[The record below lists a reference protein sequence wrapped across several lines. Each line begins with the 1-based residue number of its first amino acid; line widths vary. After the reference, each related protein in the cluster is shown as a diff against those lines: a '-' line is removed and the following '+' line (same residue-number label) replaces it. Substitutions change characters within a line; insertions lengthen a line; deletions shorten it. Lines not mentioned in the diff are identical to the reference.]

1 MNQIIGYSQQELEKA
16 VLNYKQVYVYGAG
29 VEGKRVLE
37 ELMQYQ
43 IPVTAIVVTSKQN
56 NPDTVMGVKVIELKN
71 VVPDDKTMFI
81 IGVSRKYEQQVAE
94 TLWESG
100 HCHVVSLLN
109 KKWKKNRIVPKLEIT
124 VKMGCGVQCKYCPQ
138 QELLH
143 TYFGQEKS
151 RESWLS
157 LENYKKAIDHMPK
170 ETIITF
176 SGFAE
181 PFLHP
186 QAIEMIEYA
195 NQTGHPVEL
204 YTTFVNLSEKDFD
217 RIKDIPFR
225 TVVLHTP
232 DKMNYAIIPITD
244 NYKKIMDKALS
255 HKKPNGET
263 FIDSANC
270 QSEPSEEFLELAK
283 GRIEVK
289 STLIDRAG
297 LLEGEDLKKS
307 IHKTGKLVC
316 KRSYLQNHWVLLPDG
331 TTVLCCMDF
340 ALRHVLG
347 NLFYES
353 YEQICENSVYQG
365 IRKQMDC
372 PSPNR
377 ELLCCD
383 CTASLEIA
391 E

>member
-1 MNQIIGYSQQELEKA
+1 
-16 VLNYKQVYVYGAG
+16 
-29 VEGKRVLE
+29 
-37 ELMQYQ
+37 MQYQ

-186 QAIEMIEYA
+186 QAIEMI
-195 NQTGHPVEL
+195 
-204 YTTFVNLSEKDFD
+204 
-217 RIKDIPFR
+217 
-225 TVVLHTP
+225 
-232 DKMNYAIIPITD
+232 
-244 NYKKIMDKALS
+244 
-255 HKKPNGET
+255 
-263 FIDSANC
+263 
-270 QSEPSEEFLELAK
+270 
-283 GRIEVK
+283 
-289 STLIDRAG
+289 
-297 LLEGEDLKKS
+297 
-307 IHKTGKLVC
+307 
-316 KRSYLQNHWVLLPDG
+316 
-331 TTVLCCMDF
+331 
-340 ALRHVLG
+340 
-347 NLFYES
+347 
-353 YEQICENSVYQG
+353 
-365 IRKQMDC
+365 
-372 PSPNR
+372 
-377 ELLCCD
+377 
-383 CTASLEIA
+383 
-391 E
+391 